1 MFFQSGLD
9 TRVVKK
15 LLCGASMGAL
25 ATVMASSAYAQAQ
38 GQAASPDTESVTVTA
53 TGTSI
58 KGIAPVGTNLIT
70 VDAGAIK
77 ATGAVTTEEVLGQIP
92 QLANTF
98 NTQAVSPTAINIGGV
113 RPSIRYNPAQTILGT
128 SSTLLLLDGHN
139 MVGVSGLATTPDAG
153 VIPTVV
159 LQRVDVLPDGASSIY
174 GANAIAGVINFVTR
188 ETYQGFQANASV
200 GVADG
205 YSAFNASVMA
215 GTDWGNGGVYMAFEH
230 KDNTYLMAKD
240 RSYTKMDL
248 TSIGGRDS
256 RGTSCDLANITVP
269 GVASPNNYALT
280 SSSVSTAPGSLKAAV
295 TGPFGPLNSVT
306 NAGQFNRCDTNS
318 YSSLFP
324 REEQNTFFGQF
335 HQQII
340 PGVQFSTKFL
350 WSTRLDSAMDPE
362 LSATNVTIDKTNPYF
377 QSINGETSQ
386 NVSFAFGPF
395 AGGQNLT
402 DYNNIQVFM
411 ITPKLTVDLPFGD
424 WQANLTFNYGRSN
437 TTGLSRSVNTGLLA
451 QSMRQQTVAGV
462 LSPPLV
468 ASQGLAGN
476 AVDPYNLLA
485 GNPLVLDNILNT
497 GSYGKAIQHQIQ
509 YGGSANGTLFDLPGG
524 SVKASIGGQ
533 WAFEDYVANWNT
545 NWPIGTLSGPPAPG
559 AQMAVARPHRI
570 TNTGFGE
577 INVPIV
583 GKDNELPL
591 VHALTFNVSG
601 RLDSYSDFGN
611 TMNYKLGMTYEPFAA
626 LTIRATNGTSFDAP
640 SLADTSAPDTRF
652 TYTPQR
658 TSANTNVPP
667 GTSAADALRP
677 SISTPGGN
685 PLLGPETGRTWS
697 IGGDLHPTTEL
708 GVDLT
713 GLDLSLTAFH
723 TKFEHQ
729 QGLILNNPQ
738 VLFSGSYNQY
748 YILNPT
754 LAQIQARYPTNFAAN
769 GTALVAT
776 TGFPGPDLASA
787 FNTPGVN
794 LPYILYDLR
803 RNNLGEALIEGFDV
817 AASYTTDIEGFGSLG
832 GGISGTINSKNTN
845 TPAPGLAAINLQ
857 QYSVP
862 LSAWTAFVT
871 ATVGPVTGRAWVNY
885 SPGFNV
891 SPVLNQALSLYG
903 QSRISSFHPVNLYVG
918 YDLSGL
924 APWLSDSE
932 ASITMNN
939 IGDDSPPIYLSGGA
953 QKPNNGGAY
962 IVANGSTLG
971 RYTVFSLRKQF

>member
-1 MFFQSGLD
+1 VSPMFFNTTTN
-9 TRVVKK
+9 TRFAKK

-25 ATVMASSAYAQAQ
+25 ATVMAHPSLAQDVQ
-38 GQAASPDTESVTVTA
+38 TEAVTVTA

-70 VDAGAIK
+70 VDASTIR
-77 ATGAVTTEEVLGQIP
+77 ATGAVTTEEVLSQIP

-98 NTQAVSPTAINIGGV
+98 NTQTVSPTAINIGGV

-153 VIPTVV
+153 VIPTIV
-159 LQRVDVLPDGASSIY
+159 LRQVDVLPDGASSIY

-188 ETYQGFQANASV
+188 ENFQGFQANASV

-205 YSAFNASVMA
+205 YSAFNAAVMA
-215 GTDWGNGGVYMAFEH
+215 GTDWGTGGAYVAFEH

-256 RGTSCDLANITVP
+256 RGTSCDLANIQVGSQWYP
-269 GVASPNNYALT
+269 LT
-280 SSSVSTAPGSLKAAV
+280 SNTVSTAPGSLKNAV
-295 TGPFGPLNSVT
+295 TGPFPGLNSVT
-306 NAGQFNRCDTNS
+306 NAGSLNRCDTNS
-318 YSSLFP
+318 YASLFP

-335 HQQII
+335 HQQIV
-340 PGVQFSTKFL
+340 PGVEFSTKFL
-350 WSTRLDSAMDPE
+350 WSTRLDSARNAE
-362 LSATNVTIDKTNPYF
+362 LSATNIAIDNTNPYF
-377 QSINGETSQ
+377 QSINGETTQ

-395 AGGQNLT
+395 MGSQSLT

-411 ITPKLTVDLPFGD
+411 ITPKLTADLPFGD
-424 WQANLTFNYGRSN
+424 WQANLVFNYGRSN
-437 TTGLSRSVNTGLLA
+437 STGFNRSVNTGLLS
-451 QSMRQQTVAGV
+451 QSMRRVTVAGV

-485 GNPLVLDNILNT
+485 GNPLIIDEILNT

-509 YGGSANGTLFDLPGG
+509 WGGSANGTLFDLPGG
-524 SVKASIGGQ
+524 AVKASLGGQ

-545 NWPIGTLSGPPAPG
+545 NWPIGTPWGPPAPG

-570 TNTGFGE
+570 TNTGFAE
-577 INVPIV
+577 LNVPIV
-583 GKDNELPL
+583 GKDNELPF
-591 VHALTFNVSG
+591 VHALTFNASG
-601 RLDSYSDFGN
+601 RIDSYSDFGN
-611 TMNYKLGMTYEPFAA
+611 TENYKLGITYEPFAA

-658 TSANTNVPP
+658 TAANTNVPP

-677 SISTPGGN
+677 VINTPGGN
-685 PLLGPETGRTWS
+685 PMLGPETGRTWS
-697 IGGDLHPTTEL
+697 IGGDFHPTTEF
-708 GVDLT
+708 GIDLT
-713 GLDLSLTAFH
+713 GLDISITAFH

-748 YILNPT
+748 YMLNPT
-754 LAQIQARYPTNFAAN
+754 LAQIKARYPTNFDAN
-769 GTALVAT
+769 GNAIVAT
-776 TGFPGPDLASA
+776 TGFPGPDLDSA

-794 LPYILYDLR
+794 SPYILYDLR
-803 RNNLGEALIEGFDV
+803 RNNLGEALIEGLDIAINYV
-817 AASYTTDIEGFGSLG
+817 TDIEGFGSLS
-832 GGISGTINSKNTN
+832 GGISGTINSTNTN
-845 TPAPGLAAINLQ
+845 TPAPGLAPINLV

-862 LSAWTAFVT
+862 LSAWTGFIS
-871 ATVGPVTGRAWVNY
+871 ATVGPVTGRVQVNY

-903 QSRISSFHPVNLYVG
+903 QKRIESFHPVDLYVS

-924 APWLSDSE
+924 ASWLSDAE
-932 ASITMNN
+932 ASITMRN
-939 IGDDSPPIYLSGGA
+939 IADDSPPIYLSGGA

-971 RYTVFSLRKQF
+971 RYTVFSLRKGF

>member
-1 MFFQSGLD
+1 MFFS
-9 TRVVKK
+9 TNANMCFVKK
-15 LLCGASMGAL
+15 LMSGASIGAL
-25 ATVMASSAYAQAQ
+25 ATMMASPSLAQEAQ
-38 GQAASPDTESVTVTA
+38 TEQVTVTA

-70 VDAGAIK
+70 VDASAIK

-98 NTQAVSPTAINIGGV
+98 NQQTVSPTAINIGGV

-153 VIPTVV
+153 VIPTIV
-159 LQRVDVLPDGASSIY
+159 LRQVDVLPDGASSIY

-188 ETYQGFQANASV
+188 ESFEGFQAQASV

-205 YSAFNASVMA
+205 YSAFNAAVMA
-215 GTDWGNGGVYMAFEH
+215 GTNWGNGGAYLAFEH
-230 KDNTYLMAKD
+230 KENTFLMARD
-240 RSYTKMDL
+240 RAYTKMDL

-256 RGTSCDLANITVP
+256 RGTSCDLANITAP
-269 GVASPNNYALT
+269 GGLNYALKSNT
-280 SSSVSTAPGSLKAAV
+280 VAPGTLAANV
-295 TGPFGPLNSVT
+295 TGPFGALNPTT

-318 YSSLFP
+318 YASLFP

-335 HQQII
+335 HQQIM
-340 PGVQFSTKFL
+340 PGVEFSTKFL
-350 WSTRLDSAMDPE
+350 WSTRLDSARNPE
-362 LSATNVTIDKTNPYF
+362 LSATNIAIDTTNPYF
-377 QSINGETSQ
+377 QSINGETTQ

-395 AGGQNLT
+395 MGSQSLT

-437 TTGLSRSVNTGLLA
+437 TTGFNRSVNTALLS
-451 QSMRQQTVAGV
+451 QSMRRVTVAGV

-476 AVDPYNLLA
+476 AVNPYNLTA
-485 GNPLVLDNILNT
+485 GNPLVIDEILNT

-509 YGGSANGTLFDLPGG
+509 WGGSANGTLFDLPGG
-524 SVKASIGGQ
+524 AVKASLGAQ

-545 NWPIGTLSGPPAPG
+545 NWPIGTPWGPPAPG

-570 TNTGFGE
+570 TNTGFAE

-583 GKDNELPL
+583 GKDNELPF
-591 VHALTFNVSG
+591 VHALTFNASG
-601 RLDSYSDFGN
+601 RIDSYSDFGE
-611 TMNYKLGMTYEPFAA
+611 TENYKLGVTYEPFAA

-658 TSANTNVPP
+658 TAANTNVPP

-685 PLLGPETGRTWS
+685 PMLGPETGRTWS
-697 IGGDLHPTTEL
+697 IGGDFHPTTEL
-708 GVDLT
+708 GIDLT
-713 GLDLSLTAFH
+713 GLDISLTAFH

-748 YILNPT
+748 YMINPT
-754 LAQIQARYPTNFAAN
+754 LAQIQARYPTNFDAN
-769 GTALVAT
+769 GNAIVAT
-776 TGFPGPDLASA
+776 TGFPGPDVASA
-787 FNTPGVN
+787 FTTPGVN
-794 LPYILYDLR
+794 PPYILYDLR
-803 RNNLGEALIEGFDV
+803 RNNLGEALIEGLDIAV
-817 AASYTTDIEGFGSLG
+817 NYTTDIEGFGNLSG
-832 GGISGTINSKNTN
+832 GLSGTINSTNTN
-845 TPAPGLAAINLQ
+845 TPAPGLAPINLV

-862 LSAWTAFVT
+862 LSAWTAFV
-871 ATVGPVTGRAWVNY
+871 AAVVGPVTGRAWVQY

-903 QSRISSFHPVNLYVG
+903 QKRIEAFHPVNVYVG

-924 APWLSDSE
+924 APWLNDAE

-953 QKPNNGGAY
+953 QKANNGGAY
-962 IVANGSTLG
+962 IVASGSTLG

>member
-1 MFFQSGLD
+1 MFFQSGFD
-9 TRVVKK
+9 RRIVKK

-25 ATVMASSAYAQAQ
+25 ATAMAGSAHAQAQ

-98 NTQAVSPTAINIGGV
+98 NTQTVSPTAINIGGV

-188 ETYQGFQANASV
+188 ETFQGFQANASV

-205 YSAFNASVMA
+205 YSAFNASMMA
-215 GTDWGNGGVYMAFEH
+215 GTDWGTGGAYLAFEH

-256 RGTSCDLANITVP
+256 RGTSCDLANIQIGSQWYP
-269 GVASPNNYALT
+269 LT
-280 SSSVSTAPGSLKAAV
+280 SNTVSTAPGSLRNAV
-295 TGPFGPLNSVT
+295 TGPFPGLNSVT
-306 NAGQFNRCDTNS
+306 NAGSLNRCDTNS
-318 YSSLFP
+318 YASLFP

-335 HQQII
+335 HQQIM
-340 PGVQFSTKFL
+340 PGVQFSTKLL
-350 WSTRLDSAMDPE
+350 WSTRLDSAKDPE
-362 LSATNVTIDKTNPYF
+362 LNASNVTIDNTNPYF
-377 QSINGETSQ
+377 QSINGETAQ
-386 NVSFAFGPF
+386 NISFAFGPF
-395 AGGQNLT
+395 MGGQNIT

-424 WQANLTFNYGRSN
+424 WQANLMFNYGRSN
-437 TTGLSRSVNTGLLA
+437 TTGLTRSVNTGLLG
-451 QSMRQQTVAGV
+451 QSLRRQTVAGV

-485 GNPLVLDNILNT
+485 GNPLIIDEIVNT

-509 YGGSANGTLFDLPGG
+509 YEGSANGTLFTLPGG
-524 SVKASIGGQ
+524 DVKASLGGQ
-533 WAFEDYVANWNT
+533 WSFEDYVANWNT

-570 TNTGFGE
+570 TNTGFAE

-583 GKDNELPL
+583 GKDNELPF
-591 VHALTFNVSG
+591 VHALTFNASG

-611 TMNYKLGMTYEPFAA
+611 TANYKLGVTYEPFAA
-626 LTIRATNGTSFDAP
+626 LTIRATDGTSFDAP

-677 SISTPGGN
+677 VISTPGGN
-685 PLLGPETGRTWS
+685 PMLGPETGRTWS
-697 IGGDLHPTTEL
+697 IGGDFHPGAEFGL
-708 GVDLT
+708 DLT
-713 GLDLSLTAFH
+713 GLDVSITAFH

-754 LAQIQARYPTNFAAN
+754 LAQIQARYPTNFDAN
-769 GTALVAT
+769 GNALVAT

-794 LPYILYDLR
+794 QPYILYDLR

-817 AASYTTDIEGFGSLG
+817 AVNYTTDIEGFGTLG
-832 GGISGTINSKNTN
+832 AGLSGTINSTNTN
-845 TPAPGLAAINLQ
+845 TPAPGLAPINLV

-862 LSAWTAFVT
+862 LSAWTAYIS
-871 ATVGPVTGRAWVNY
+871 ATVGPVSGRAWVNY

-903 QSRISSFHPVNLYVG
+903 QKRIDAFHPVNVYVA

-932 ASITMNN
+932 ASITVNN
-939 IGDDSPPIYLSGGA
+939 IGDEDPPVYLSGGA

-971 RYTVFSLRKQF
+971 RYTVFALRKQF

>member
-1 MFFQSGLD
+1 MFFNANVNM
-9 TRVVKK
+9 RFVKK
-15 LLCGASMGAL
+15 LMGGASMGAL
-25 ATVMASSAYAQAQ
+25 AAVMVNPAQAQ
-38 GQAASPDTESVTVTA
+38 EVQTEVVTSTA

-70 VDAGAIK
+70 VDATAIK
-77 ATGAVTTEEVLGQIP
+77 ATGAVTTEEVLSQIP

-98 NTQAVSPTAINIGGV
+98 NTQTVSPTAINIGGV

-153 VIPTVV
+153 VIPTIV
-159 LQRVDVLPDGASSIY
+159 LRQVDVLPDGASSIY

-188 ETYQGFQANASV
+188 ESFQGFQAQASV

-205 YSAFNASVMA
+205 YSAFNAAVMA
-215 GTDWGNGGVYMAFEH
+215 GTDWGDGGAYVAFEH

-240 RSYTKMDL
+240 RAYTKMDL

-269 GVASPNNYALT
+269 GASPNNYALT
-280 SSSVSTAPGSLKAAV
+280 SNAVANTPGALKAAA
-295 TGPFGPLNSVT
+295 TGPFPGLNSVT
-306 NAGQFNRCDTNS
+306 NAGSLNRCDTNS
-318 YSSLFP
+318 YASLFP

-335 HQQII
+335 HQQIV
-340 PGVQFSTKFL
+340 PGVEFSTKFL
-350 WSTRLDSAMDPE
+350 WSTRLDSARNPE
-362 LSATNVTIDKTNPYF
+362 LTATNIAIDTTNPYF
-377 QSINGETSQ
+377 QSINGETTH

-395 AGGQNLT
+395 MGSQSLT

-411 ITPKLTVDLPFGD
+411 ITPKVVVDLPFGD
-424 WQANLTFNYGRSN
+424 WQATAMFNYGRSN
-437 TTGLSRSVNTGLLA
+437 TTGFNRSVNTGLLS
-451 QSMRQQTVAGV
+451 QSMRRVTVAGV

-476 AVDPYNLLA
+476 AVDPYNLTA
-485 GNPLVLDNILNT
+485 GNPLVIDSILNT

-509 YGGSANGTLFDLPGG
+509 WGGSANGSLFDLPGG
-524 SVKASIGGQ
+524 AVKASLGGQ

-545 NWPIGTLSGPPAPG
+545 NWPIGTPWGPPAPG

-570 TNTGFGE
+570 TNTGFAE
-577 INVPIV
+577 LNVPIV
-583 GKDNELPL
+583 GQDNQLPF
-591 VHALTFNVSG
+591 VHALTFNASG
-601 RLDSYSDFGN
+601 RIDSYSDFGN
-611 TMNYKLGMTYEPFAA
+611 TENYKLGITYEPFTA

-652 TYTPQR
+652 TYTPLR
-658 TSANTNVPP
+658 TAANLNTNVPP
-667 GTSAADALRP
+667 GTSPADQLRP

-697 IGGDLHPTTEL
+697 IGGDFHPTTEF

-713 GLDLSLTAFH
+713 GLDISITAFH

-748 YILNPT
+748 YMLNPT
-754 LAQIQARYPTNFAAN
+754 LAQIQARYPTNFDAN
-769 GTALVAT
+769 GNAIVAT
-776 TGFPGPDLASA
+776 TGFPGPDIASA
-787 FNTPGVN
+787 FTTPGV
-794 LPYILYDLR
+794 LPPYILYDLR
-803 RNNLGEALIEGFDV
+803 RNNLGEALIEGLDIAV
-817 AASYTTDIEGFGSLG
+817 NYVTDIEGFGTLS
-832 GGISGTINSKNTN
+832 GGISGTINSTNTN
-845 TPAPGLAAINLQ
+845 TPAPGLPAINLV

-862 LSAWTAFVT
+862 LSAWVGYISAV
-871 ATVGPVTGRAWVNY
+871 VGPVTGRVQVNY

-903 QSRISSFHPVNLYVG
+903 QKRIESFHPVDLYVS

-924 APWLSDSE
+924 ASWLDNAE
-932 ASITMNN
+932 ASVTMRN
-939 IGDDSPPIYLSGGA
+939 IADDSPPVYLSGGA
-953 QKPNNGGAY
+953 QKANNGGAY
-962 IVANGSTLG
+962 IVASGSTLG

>member
-1 MFFQSGLD
+1 MIFNANVDMRFMK
-9 TRVVKK
+9 R
-15 LLCGASMGAL
+15 LLCGVSLGAL
-25 ATVMASSAYAQAQ
+25 ATVIAGQAQAQ
-38 GQAASPDTESVTVTA
+38 DAATEEVTVTA

-70 VDAGAIK
+70 VDASAIK
-77 ATGAVTTEEVLGQIP
+77 ATGAVTTEEILGQIP

-98 NTQAVSPTAINIGGV
+98 NTQTVSPTAINIGGV

-153 VIPTVV
+153 LIPTIV
-159 LQRVDVLPDGASSIY
+159 LRQVDVLPDGASSIY
-174 GANAIAGVINFVTR
+174 GANAIAGVINFVTM
-188 ETYQGFQANASV
+188 ETYQGFRANASV

-205 YSAFNASVMA
+205 YSSFNAGAMA
-215 GTDWGNGGVYMAFEH
+215 GTDWGDGGAYLAFEH
-230 KDNTYLMAKD
+230 KDNTFLMARD
-240 RSYTKMDL
+240 RGYTKMDL
-248 TSIGGRDS
+248 TGIGGRDS
-256 RGTSCDLANITVP
+256 RGTSCDLANITAP
-269 GVASPNNYALT
+269 GGLNYALT
-280 SSSVSTAPGSLKAAV
+280 SSMVSTAPGSLKAAAS
-295 TGPFGPLNSVT
+295 GPFGALNPIT
-306 NAGQFNRCDTNS
+306 NAGSLNRCDTNS
-318 YSSLFP
+318 YASLFP
-324 REEQNTFFGQF
+324 REEQNSFFGQF
-335 HQQII
+335 HQRIM
-340 PGVQFSTKFL
+340 PGVEFSTKFL
-350 WSTRLDSAMDPE
+350 WSTRLDSAVNPE
-362 LSATNVTIDKTNPYF
+362 LSATNIAIDTTNPYF
-377 QSINGETSQ
+377 QSINGETTQ

-395 AGGQNLT
+395 AGSQSIT
-402 DYNNIQVFM
+402 DYNNVQVFM

-424 WQANLTFNYGRSN
+424 WQATATFNYGRSN
-437 TTGLSRSVNTGLLA
+437 STGFNRSVNTALLS
-451 QSMRQQTVAGV
+451 QSMRRVTVAGV

-468 ASQGLAGN
+468 ASSSLAGN
-476 AVDPYNLLA
+476 AVDPYNLTA
-485 GNPLVLDNILNT
+485 GNPLLIDNILNT

-509 YGGSANGTLFDLPGG
+509 YGASANGTLFDLPGG
-524 SVKASIGGQ
+524 SVKASVGGQ

-570 TNTGFGE
+570 TNTGFAE
-577 INVPIV
+577 LNVPLV
-583 GKDNELPL
+583 GKDNELPF
-591 VHALTFNVSG
+591 VHALTLNASG
-601 RLDSYSDFGN
+601 RIDSYSDFGN
-611 TMNYKLGMTYEPFAA
+611 TENYKLGITYEPFAA

-658 TSANTNVPP
+658 TAANTNVPL

-677 SISTPGGN
+677 SINSPGGN

-697 IGGDLHPTTEL
+697 IGGDFHPTTEF

-713 GLDLSLTAFH
+713 GLDISVTAFH

-729 QGLILNNPQ
+729 QGLILNSPQ
-738 VLFSGSYNQY
+738 ILFSGSYNQY

-754 LAQIQARYPTNFAAN
+754 LAQIQSRYQTVGPAA
-769 GTALVAT
+769 

-794 LPYILYDLR
+794 QPYIFYDLR
-803 RNNLGEALIEGFDV
+803 RNNLGEALIEGLDI
-817 AASYTTDIEGFGSLG
+817 AMNYTTDIEGFGNLSG
-832 GGISGTINSKNTN
+832 GFSGTFNTTNTN
-845 TPAPGLAAINLQ
+845 TPAPGLAPINLV
-857 QYSVP
+857 QYSTP
-862 LSAWTAFVT
+862 LYGATAFLAAV
-871 ATVGPVTGRAWVNY
+871 VGPVTGRVWVNY

-903 QSRISSFHPVNLYVG
+903 QKRIEAFHPVNLYVG

-924 APWLSDSE
+924 ASWLSDAE
-932 ASITMNN
+932 ANITMNN
-939 IGDDSPPIYLSGGA
+939 VGDDSPPIYLSGGA

>member
-1 MFFQSGLD
+1 MFFE
-9 TRVVKK
+9 TNVNKRFVKQ
-15 LLCGASMGAL
+15 LLCGASLSAIAIATCGQAL
-25 ATVMASSAYAQAQ
+25 AQPA
-38 GQAASPDTESVTVTA
+38 DTQTEAVTVTA

-70 VDAGAIK
+70 VDASTIK
-77 ATGAVTTEEVLGQIP
+77 ATGAITTEEILGQIP

-98 NTQAVSPTAINIGGV
+98 NTQTVSPTAINIGGV

-153 VIPTVV
+153 LIPTIV
-159 LQRVDVLPDGASSIY
+159 LRQVDVLPDGASSIY
-174 GANAIAGVINFVTR
+174 GANAIAGVINFVTMD
-188 ETYQGFQANASV
+188 TYQGFRANASV

-205 YSAFNASVMA
+205 YSAFNAGVMA
-215 GTDWGNGGVYMAFEH
+215 GTDWGDGGVYMAFEH
-230 KDNTYLMAKD
+230 KENTFLMARD

-248 TSIGGRDS
+248 TGIGGRDS
-256 RGTSCDLANITVP
+256 RGTSCDLANISVP
-269 GVASPNNYALT
+269 GAQPNNYALT
-280 SSSVSTAPGSLKAAV
+280 SNKVSTAPGSLKAAAA
-295 TGPFGPLNSVT
+295 GPFGALNSTT
-306 NAGQFNRCDTNS
+306 NAGSLNRCDTNS
-318 YSSLFP
+318 YASLFP

-335 HQQII
+335 HQRIM
-340 PGVQFSTKFL
+340 PGVEFSTKFL
-350 WSTRLDSAMDPE
+350 WSSRLDSAVNPE
-362 LSATNVTIDKTNPYF
+362 LSATNIAIDTTNPYF
-377 QSINGETSQ
+377 QSINGETTQ

-395 AGGQNLT
+395 MGSQSIT
-402 DYNNIQVFM
+402 DYNNVQVFM
-411 ITPKLTVDLPFGD
+411 VTPKVVVDLPFGD
-424 WQANLTFNYGRSN
+424 WQATATFNYGRSN
-437 TTGLSRSVNTGLLA
+437 STGFNRSVNTGLLS
-451 QSMRQQTVAGV
+451 QSMRRVTVAGV

-476 AVDPYNLLA
+476 AVDPYNLTA
-485 GNPLVLDNILNT
+485 GNPLVIDNILNT

-509 YGGSANGTLFDLPGG
+509 WGGSANGTLFELPGG
-524 SVKASIGGQ
+524 AVKAALGGQ

-545 NWPIGTLSGPPAPG
+545 NWPIGTVAGPAAPG

-570 TNTGFGE
+570 TNSGFAE
-577 INVPIV
+577 LNIPIV
-583 GKDNELPL
+583 GKDNEMPF
-591 VHALTFNVSG
+591 VHALSFNASG
-601 RLDSYSDFGN
+601 RIDSYSDFGN
-611 TMNYKLGMTYEPFAA
+611 TENYKLGLTYEPFAA

-640 SLADTSAPDTRF
+640 SLADTAAPDTRF
-652 TYTPQR
+652 TYTAQR
-658 TSANTNVPP
+658 TAANTNVPP

-677 SISTPGGN
+677 SISSPGGN

-697 IGGDLHPTTEL
+697 IGGDFHPTTEL
-708 GVDLT
+708 GIDLT
-713 GLDLSLTAFH
+713 GLDISITAFH

-748 YILNPT
+748 YMINPT
-754 LAQIQARYPTNFAAN
+754 LAQIQARYPTNFDASGNAI
-769 GTALVAT
+769 VAT

-787 FNTPGVN
+787 FTTPGVN
-794 LPYILYDLR
+794 PPYIFYDLR
-803 RNNLGEALIEGFDV
+803 RNNLGEALIEGLDI
-817 AASYTTDIEGFGSLG
+817 AINYTTDIEGFGNLSG
-832 GGISGTINSKNTN
+832 GFSGTFNTTNTN
-845 TPAPGLAAINLQ
+845 TPAPGLPAINLV

-862 LSAWTAFVT
+862 LSAATAYLAAV
-871 ATVGPVTGRAWVNY
+871 VGPVTGRVTVNY

-891 SPVLNQALSLYG
+891 SPVLNQALSLYN
-903 QSRISSFHPVNLYVG
+903 QKRIESFHPVNLYVG

-939 IGDDSPPIYLSGGA
+939 IADDSPPIYLSGGA

-962 IVANGSTLG
+962 IVASGSTLG